1 MAQHVLRRL
10 LILIPVMFAVSVLVF
25 GILKISPGDPARILA
40 GDDAKQADIEAIQRK
55 YGLDQPFY
63 VQYWR
68 WVSNAAQGDLG
79 RSIVTRRPVT
89 TEIRSRIRPTAELA
103 IAAIAVA
110 IVVGTVVGVISATRH
125 NSLID
130 YITMVLALMG
140 ASMPVFWL
148 GLMMIFFFSVD
159 LGWFPTGGA
168 GNWKALVLP
177 AIALGSSSTAIIAR
191 MTRSSMLDTI
201 RQDYVRTARA
211 KGLVERVI
219 LSRHMLKN
227 ALIPIVTVIGLQ
239 FGYLLGGTVVTET
252 VFTRPGLGRLLIDGI
267 RTRDF
272 PVVQGTLMIL
282 AISFVVVNLIVDLL
296 YLYLDPRIRGVG

>member
-1 MAQHVLRRL
+1 
-10 LILIPVMFAVSVLVF
+10 MFAVSVLVF

-40 GDDAKQADIEAIQRK
+40 GDDAKQEDIEAIQRK

-68 WVSNAAQGDLG
+68 WISNAAQGDLG

-103 IAAIAVA
+103 LAAIAVA
-110 IVVGTVVGVISATRH
+110 MVVGTIVGVISATRH

-130 YITMVLALMG
+130 YITMVFALMG

-168 GNWKALVLP
+168 SGFKALVLP

-272 PVVQGTLMIL
+272 PVVQGTLMVL